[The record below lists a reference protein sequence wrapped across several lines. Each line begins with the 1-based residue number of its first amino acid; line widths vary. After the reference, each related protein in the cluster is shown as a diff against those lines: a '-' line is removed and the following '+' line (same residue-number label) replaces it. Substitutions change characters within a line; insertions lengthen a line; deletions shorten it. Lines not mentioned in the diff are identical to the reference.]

1 MTNALSS
8 FGTLLKIGDGATP
21 TENFT
26 TIAELLD
33 IDGVTLKTNTEDAT
47 NHSSPGGFEEKIPTT
62 LAAGPV
68 KFGINFIPTG
78 ATHSQS
84 TGLIKDWKNKTK
96 RNFQLVFPDSG
107 ATTWLISAY
116 VTSVDI
122 KAPVKGK
129 LTADVTLD
137 ITGSPTLAG

>member
-1 MTNALSS
+1 MTNALNS

-33 IDGVTLKTNTEDAT
+33 IDGVTLKANTEDAT

-62 LAAGPV
+62 LAAGPI

-78 ATHSQS
+78 ATHSYS
-84 TGLIKDWKNKTK
+84 TGLIKDFKNKTK

-107 ATTWLISAY
+107 ATTWNFAAY

-137 ITGSPTLAG
+137 ITGQPTLAG

>member
-1 MTNALSS
+1 MTDALSS
-8 FGTLLKIGDGATP
+8 FGTLIKIGDGATP
-21 TENFT
+21 TEGFT

-33 IDGVTLKTNTEDAT
+33 IDGVTLKSNTEDAT
-47 NHSSPGGFEEKIPTT
+47 NHSSPGSFEEKVVTT
-62 LAAGPV
+62 LSAGPV
-68 KFGINFIPTG
+68 KLGINFIPTN

-96 RNFQLVFPDSG
+96 RNFQIVFPDSG
-107 ATTWLISAY
+107 ATTWSFAAY
-116 VTSVDI
+116 VTNVDI

-129 LTADVTLD
+129 LRADVTLD

>member
-8 FGTLLKIGDGATP
+8 FGTLIKIGDGATP

-47 NHSSPGGFEEKIPTT
+47 NHSSPSGYEDKIPTT
-62 LAAGPV
+62 LAVGPV
-68 KFGINFIPTG
+68 KFGINFIPTS

-84 TGLIKDWKNKTK
+84 TGLIKDWKNKTPRGFK
-96 RNFQLVFPDSG
+96 LVFPDIG
-107 ATTWLISAY
+107 ATTWTFVAY

-129 LTADVTLD
+129 LRADVTLD